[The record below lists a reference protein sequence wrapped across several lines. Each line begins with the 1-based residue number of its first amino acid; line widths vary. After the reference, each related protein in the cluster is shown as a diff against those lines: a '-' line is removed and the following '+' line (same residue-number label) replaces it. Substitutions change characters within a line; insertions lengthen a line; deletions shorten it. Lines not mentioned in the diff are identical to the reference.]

1 MSSHLSTGR
10 RRNVALALSRTVT
23 AGLLGLGL
31 ATGVAMPALAD
42 AASDSAEP
50 VVEQA
55 PLLDSGAP
63 APVADIETI
72 PDASGDPVSEGEPEA
87 PTESG
92 AAEAPEAAAPLEEA
106 APESTDEQAAGSGS
120 VADAEGEKTTA
131 NLNRI
136 GATEVKD
143 ELQQAD
149 DAPQEAGPNQAPLAV
164 NDTYEMHEG
173 TTLSVSAPGLLGN
186 DSDPDGEFLQIT
198 SHTLPATGT
207 LNTVDFGGAFS
218 YTAPAGFTGDVVFA
232 YSVRDADG
240 ATAPGTVTI
249 AVKPAGEPVLQP
261 PVTTADEYFYAVGTP
276 LYIAAPGVLANDDLR
291 GEIATVSLK
300 YAPSNV
306 QVQVNPDGSFLW
318 QGAPY
323 AAYRWFLYEVCTIGG
338 CSEGQVT
345 FTPAAEG
352 EDPSGPASPPNK
364 PPFAAN
370 DTATVVEGQTVVAS
384 PPGVLANDSDPDGDQ
399 LTVIDYA
406 TPAHGSVVIFG
417 DGSYSYMAESGYT
430 GPVDIFYTVSD
441 GEEQATASLRVT
453 VQSKTAPVAMD
464 DHYTVVAGETLD
476 VPAPGVLGNDSDPDG
491 DQLALISST
500 SPQHH
505 ASKATWI
512 DGRIKYTP
520 VLGYTGSDSFT
531 YTVTDWKGGE
541 STATIYID
549 VVSPTPTNQAPI
561 AADDHYSVAAGQ
573 TLDVLAPGVLL
584 NDTDPDGDP
593 LTLETVHT
601 GPGTGPLGNWA
612 TGRIQYKP
620 KTGFIGTD
628 TLTYIVSD
636 GKGGTDTGTIT
647 ITVTPAPVLPHAI
660 DDAYQA
666 TSGKALEIA
675 APGLLGNDVCNEPW
689 TPTLNGA
696 GDPLNGT
703 LNWNADGSF
712 TYTPDAGYVGEDG
725 FGYQMS
731 CGTGLYTGEVVI
743 TVGAAVSEEPG
754 RPDGSD
760 TPAPGTP
767 AAQPNGDVLARTGSS
782 AQPEMLLA
790 AGIAILLGIIAA
802 FGASRRRAR
811 R

>member
-1 MSSHLSTGR
+1 MSSHLSTR
-10 RRNVALALSRTVT
+10 RRKGVALALCRTVT

-31 ATGVAMPALAD
+31 ATGAALPALAD

-55 PLLDSGAP
+55 PLPDSDAP
-63 APVADIETI
+63 APVADIETV
-72 PDASGDPVSEGEPEA
+72 PDASGDPATEGEPEA
-87 PTESG
+87 PTETG
-92 AAEAPEAAAPLEEA
+92 TAEVPEAETPLEEA
-106 APESTDEQAAGSGS
+106 APESTDEQTADSGS
-120 VADAEGEKTTA
+120 VADAGGEKTTA

-136 GATEVKD
+136 GAAEVKD
-143 ELQQAD
+143 EPQQAG

-198 SHTLPATGT
+198 NHTLPATGT

-218 YTAPAGFTGDVVFA
+218 YTAPAGFTGDVVFT

-249 AVKPAGEPVLQP
+249 TVKPAGEPVLQP

-318 QGAPY
+318 QGAQY

-352 EDPSGPASPPNK
+352 EDPSGPSGPPNK

-384 PPGVLANDSDPDGDQ
+384 PPGVLANDSDPDGDP

-453 VQSKTAPVAMD
+453 VHSKTAPVAVD

-505 ASKATWI
+505 ALKATWI
-512 DGRIKYTP
+512 DGRIQYKP
-520 VLGYTGSDSFT
+520 IIGYTGPDQFT

-549 VVSPTPTNQAPI
+549 VVSPGETNHAPV
-561 AADDHYSVAAGQ
+561 AVDDKYTVAAGE
-573 TLDVLAPGVLL
+573 TLTVPAPGLL
-584 NDTDPDGDP
+584 ANDTDEDGDA
-593 LTLETVHT
+593 LTVAMVQSAAHAEVQSVQFNGALV
-601 GPGTGPLGNWA
+601 
-612 TGRIQYKP
+612 YKP
-620 KTGFIGTD
+620 EPGFTGVETFS
-628 TLTYIVSD
+628 YRVSD
-636 GKGGTDTGTIT
+636 GVDSRFAQVS
-647 ITVTPAPVLPHAI
+647 ITVTAAPAQPHAV

-666 TSGKALEIA
+666 TTGKTLEIA
-675 APGLLGNDVCNEPW
+675 APGLLGNDVCGEPW
-689 TPTLNGA
+689 TPTVHGA

-743 TVGAAVSEEPG
+743 TVGAAIPEQPG
-754 RPDGSD
+754 QPNGSD
-760 TPAPGTP
+760 NPTPGTP
-767 AAQPNGDVLARTGSS
+767 TAQPSGDVLARTGSS

-790 AGIAILLGIIAA
+790 ASIAILLGIIAVL
-802 FGASRRRAR
+802 GASRRRAR